1 MLEYMVCTQILV
13 FLFLGFV
20 NLGNFFF
27 NFYPLFGLF
36 YHRDFL
42 YVCVH
47 LFKAVV
53 NNVNLYEKSSITTMY
68 KSLHPSLSSFILQ

>member
-1 MLEYMVCTQILV
+1 MLEYMVCTQILA

-20 NLGNFFF
+20 TLGNFFF
-27 NFYPLFGLF
+27 LSLFDLF

-53 NNVNLYEKSSITTMY
+53 NNVNLYQKSSITIMY